1 MAPNKELSVK
11 EVHDELIDMFA
22 QIKAKEIMDECNVT
36 DKYAKRLLL
45 TACRI
50 AMKEKYKEMWGEVE
64 ES

>member
-11 EVHDELIDMFA
+11 EVHDELIEMFA
-22 QIKAKEIMDECNVT
+22 QIKAKEIIDECNVT
-36 DKYAKRLLL
+36 TKQAKKIILD
-45 TACRI
+45 ACRI